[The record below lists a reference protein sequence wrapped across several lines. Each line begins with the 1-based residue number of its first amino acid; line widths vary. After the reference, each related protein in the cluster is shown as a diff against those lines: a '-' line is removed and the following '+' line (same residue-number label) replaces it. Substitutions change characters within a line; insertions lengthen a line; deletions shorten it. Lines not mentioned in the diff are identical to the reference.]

1 MSNTNHDFLVKNG
14 LVVGQAITSTG
25 TLTQAGQTFPAS
37 DGSAGQYLKTNG
49 SGALSWGT
57 VSTSFNITDGTTTDT
72 VGLTETVTFTG
83 GTNISLAVT
92 DNTVTITNDV
102 VDSDDITEGSSNLF
116 YTDARAIA
124 AIQGASNLTID
135 GGTLYVDTAAD
146 RVGISDTSPQQKLDV
161 AGNI

>member
-57 VSTSFNITDGTTTDT
+57 VNTSFNITDGNGIQTLDKIELA
-72 VGLTETVTFTG
+72 LTGREEYSNC
-83 GTNISLAVT
+83 NITYYPRYS
-92 DNTVTITNDV
+92 TIEYD
-102 VDSDDITEGSSNLF
+102 F
-116 YTDARAIA
+116 KRM
-124 AIQGASNLTID
+124 
-135 GGTLYVDTAAD
+135 
-146 RVGISDTSPQQKLDV
+146 GI
-161 AGNI
+161 

>member
-72 VGLTETVTFTG
+72 VGSTETVTFTG
-83 GTNISLAVT
+83 GG
-92 DNTVTITNDV
+92 
-102 VDSDDITEGSSNLF
+102 GSS
-116 YTDARAIA
+116 A
-124 AIQGASNLTID
+124 AATAEMETIFFGQLT
-135 GGTLYVDTAAD
+135 
-146 RVGISDTSPQQKLDV
+146 
-161 AGNI
+161 